1 MLDIILGKYWLKYY
15 NAGGIGSMEKWMEAQ
30 EILS

>member
-15 NAGGIGSMEKWMEAQ
+15 NADGKGSMDKWMEAK